1 VEWLNR
7 PCEPRVNFLAVGLGT
22 LLTFTCIQ
30 YINMGPYSLWVQQ
43 SFKQTLLDHCDEYLN
58 TTNRGNG
65 KSRSKLI
72 TNVANDI
79 LAVAAD
85 KAALPTDLEKVLN
98 QKLFYS
104 YLLISLF
111 SVSVTGLQT
120 MLLEMQRRRD
130 PEGRGRI
137 HEAIQHQ
144 QGHGWPSWSV
154 AISCRRRCPRSRNC
168 FPEAEKKISESI
180 TPHLQKSFPSS
191 MKKT

>member
-1 VEWLNR
+1 
-7 PCEPRVNFLAVGLGT
+7 

-30 YINMGPYSLWVQQ
+30 YINMGPYSRWVQQ
-43 SFKQTLLDHCDEYLN
+43 SFKQTLLDNCDEYLK
-58 TTNRGNG
+58 TTDRGNG

-72 TNVANDI
+72 TKVANDI
-79 LAVAAD
+79 LAIAAD

-98 QKLFYS
+98 LKLCCW
-104 YLLISLF
+104 YLLMSLF

-120 MLLEMQRRRD
+120 MLLEMRRRRG
-130 PEGRGRI
+130 PESRSRI

-144 QGHGWPSWSV
+144 QGHGRPSRFV
-154 AISCRRRCPRSRNC
+154 AISCRRKFLRSRNC

-180 TPHLQKSFPSS
+180 MPHLQISFPSS

>member
-1 VEWLNR
+1 
-7 PCEPRVNFLAVGLGT
+7 
-22 LLTFTCIQ
+22 
-30 YINMGPYSLWVQQ
+30 MGPYSLWVQQ

-191 MKKT
+191 MKKTWRNAKTSQSSGIQSLYRMMFKESRLY